1 MNKAKRLEILTRLR
15 ENNPH
20 PTTELNFSSPFELLI
35 AVLLSAQ
42 ATDVSVNKATAK
54 LYPVANTPAAMLEL
68 GVEGVKT
75 YIKTIGL
82 YNSKAEN
89 IIKTCRI
96 LLEQHNGEVP
106 EDRAALE
113 ALPGVGRKTAN
124 VVLNTAYGWPITKL
138 AWRDLVPDTDSYQE
152 IFAQPHLIDEND
164 PLFSDTQP
172 RLQFALEQLL
182 HTRASSSFMLAK
194 APEESEYLNLIAD
207 AARTLQSDAGQ
218 LVGGH
223 YEVSGHTIRLR
234 HAVSADDNFAT
245 LTQVVAADWV
255 EAEQLFGCLRQFNG
269 DITLQPG
276 LVHQANGGILIISL
290 RTLLAQPLLWMRL
303 KNIVNRERF
312 DWVAFDESRPLPVS
326 VPSMPLKLKVILVGE
341 RESLADFQEM
351 EPELS
356 EQAIY
361 SEFEDTLQIVDAE
374 SVSQWCRW
382 VTFTARH
389 NHLPAPGADA
399 WPVLIREAARYT
411 GEQETLP
418 LSPQWILRQCQE
430 VASLCD
436 GDTFSGEQLNLM
448 LQQREWREG
457 FLAERMQDE
466 ILQEQIL
473 IETEG
478 ERIGQINALSV
489 IEFPGHPRAFGE
501 PSRISCVV
509 HIGDGE
515 FTDIERKAELGGNIH
530 AKGMMI
536 MQAFLMSELQLEQQI
551 PFSASLTFE
560 QSYSEVD
567 GDSASMAELCALISA
582 LADVPVNQSIAITGS
597 VDQFGRAQPVGGLN
611 EKIEGFFAICQQR
624 ELTGKQGVII
634 PTANVRHL
642 SLHSELV
649 KAVEEGKFT
658 IWAVDDVTDALPL
671 LLNLVWDGEGQTT
684 LMQTI
689 QERIAQAS
697 QQEGRHRFPWPLRW
711 LNWFIPN

>member
-1 MNKAKRLEILTRLR
+1 MT
-15 ENNPH
+15 
-20 PTTELNFSSPFELLI
+20 
-35 AVLLSAQ
+35 
-42 ATDVSVNKATAK
+42 
-54 LYPVANTPAAMLEL
+54 
-68 GVEGVKT
+68 
-75 YIKTIGL
+75 
-82 YNSKAEN
+82 
-89 IIKTCRI
+89 
-96 LLEQHNGEVP
+96 
-106 EDRAALE
+106 
-113 ALPGVGRKTAN
+113 
-124 VVLNTAYGWPITKL
+124 ITKL
-138 AWRDLVPDTDSYQE
+138 AWRDLVPDSESYQE
-152 IFAQPHLIDEND
+152 IFAQPHATNEKDTL
-164 PLFSDTQP
+164 LSDTQP
-172 RLQFALEQLL
+172 RLQFALEQLIQPQ
-182 HTRASSSFMLAK
+182 ASSSFMLTK
-194 APEESEYLNLIAD
+194 APEEQEYLTLLSD
-207 AARTLQSDAGQ
+207 AVRALQTDAGQ
-218 LVGGH
+218 LTGGH
-223 YEVSGHTIRLR
+223 YDVSGHTIHYR
-234 HAVSADDNFAT
+234 AAQDVQDNFAT
-245 LTQVVAADWV
+245 LAQVVSADWV
-255 EAEQLFGCLRQFNG
+255 EAEQLFGCLRQYKG

-276 LVHQANGGILIISL
+276 LVHQANGGVLIISL

-303 KNIVNRERF
+303 KAIVTRERF

-351 EPELS
+351 EPDLA

-361 SEFEDTLQIVDAE
+361 SEFEDNLQIADAKAMAL
-374 SVSQWCRW
+374 WCQW
-382 VTFTARH
+382 VTHIASRD
-389 NHLPAPGADA
+389 NLPAPAPDV
-399 WPVLIREAARYT
+399 WPVLIREAVRYT
-411 GEQETLP
+411 GEQDTLP
-418 LSPQWILRQCQE
+418 LCPLWIARQFKE
-430 VASLCD
+430 AAPLCE
-436 GDTFSGEQLNLM
+436 GETCDAEALSLM
-448 LQQREWREG
+448 LARREWREG

-478 ERIGQINALSV
+478 ERVGQINALSV

-515 FTDIERKAELGGNIH
+515 FNDIERKAELGGNIH

-582 LADVPVNQSIAITGS
+582 LANVPVNQNIAITGS

-611 EKIEGFFAICQQR
+611 EKIEGFFAICEQR
-624 ELTGKQGVII
+624 ELSGKQGVII
-634 PTANVRHL
+634 PAANVRHL
-642 SLHSELV
+642 SLKSRLLQAV
-649 KAVEEGKFT
+649 KEEKFT

-689 QERIAQAS
+689 QERIAQAT

-711 LNWFIPN
+711 LNYFIPN

>member
-1 MNKAKRLEILTRLR
+1 MT
-15 ENNPH
+15 
-20 PTTELNFSSPFELLI
+20 
-35 AVLLSAQ
+35 
-42 ATDVSVNKATAK
+42 
-54 LYPVANTPAAMLEL
+54 
-68 GVEGVKT
+68 
-75 YIKTIGL
+75 
-82 YNSKAEN
+82 
-89 IIKTCRI
+89 
-96 LLEQHNGEVP
+96 
-106 EDRAALE
+106 
-113 ALPGVGRKTAN
+113 
-124 VVLNTAYGWPITKL
+124 ITKL

-152 IFAQPHLIDEND
+152 IFAQPHVTDDADTLLSE
-164 PLFSDTQP
+164 TQP

-182 HTRASSSFMLAK
+182 QQWATSSFMLVK
-194 APEESEYLNLIAD
+194 APEELEYLNLIAT
-207 AARTLQSDAGQ
+207 AARTLHTDSGSLTGGQ
-218 LVGGH
+218 
-223 YEVSGHTIRLR
+223 YEISGHTIRYR
-234 HAVSADDNFAT
+234 AAQKAEDNFAT
-245 LTQVVAADWV
+245 LTQVVNADWV
-255 EAEQLFGCLRQFNG
+255 EAEQLFGCLRQYNG
-269 DITLQPG
+269 EITLQPG
-276 LVHQANGGILIISL
+276 LVHLANGGVLVISL

-303 KNIVNRERF
+303 KAIVSHERF

-326 VPSMPLKLKVILVGE
+326 VPSMPLKLKVVLVGE

-351 EPELS
+351 EPELA

-361 SEFEDTLQIVDAE
+361 SEFEDNLQIVDAE
-374 SVSQWCRW
+374 TMTLWCQW
-382 VTFTARH
+382 VTHTAIR
-389 NHLPAPGADA
+389 NNLPYPAPDA
-399 WPVLIREAARYT
+399 WQTLVREAVRYT
-411 GEQETLP
+411 GDQTTLP
-418 LSPQWILRQCQE
+418 LSPLWIIRQLKE
-430 VASLCD
+430 VAPLCE
-436 GDTFSGEQLNLM
+436 GETCNAEQLGLM
-448 LQQREWREG
+448 LAQREWREG

-478 ERIGQINALSV
+478 EQIGQINALSV

-611 EKIEGFFAICQQR
+611 EKIEGFFTICQQR
-624 ELTGKQGVII
+624 ELTGTQGVII
-634 PTANVRHL
+634 PSANVRHL
-642 SLHSELV
+642 SLPPALLQ
-649 KAVEEGKFT
+649 AVEEEKFT

-689 QERIAQAS
+689 QERIAAAT

-711 LNWFIPN
+711 LNWIIPN

>member
-1 MNKAKRLEILTRLR
+1 MT
-15 ENNPH
+15 
-20 PTTELNFSSPFELLI
+20 
-35 AVLLSAQ
+35 
-42 ATDVSVNKATAK
+42 
-54 LYPVANTPAAMLEL
+54 
-68 GVEGVKT
+68 
-75 YIKTIGL
+75 
-82 YNSKAEN
+82 
-89 IIKTCRI
+89 
-96 LLEQHNGEVP
+96 
-106 EDRAALE
+106 
-113 ALPGVGRKTAN
+113 
-124 VVLNTAYGWPITKL
+124 ITKL
-138 AWRDLVPDTDSYQE
+138 AWRDLVPDSESYQE
-152 IFAQPHLIDEND
+152 IFAQPHATNEKDTL
-164 PLFSDTQP
+164 LSDTQP
-172 RLQFALEQLL
+172 RLQFALEQLIQPW
-182 HTRASSSFMLAK
+182 ASSSFMLTK
-194 APEESEYLNLIAD
+194 APEEQEYLTLLSD
-207 AARTLQSDAGQ
+207 AVRALQTDAGQ
-218 LVGGH
+218 LTGGH
-223 YEVSGHTIRLR
+223 YDVSGHTIHYR
-234 HAVSADDNFAT
+234 AAQDVQDNFAA
-245 LTQVVAADWV
+245 LAQVVSADWV
-255 EAEQLFGCLRQFNG
+255 EAEQLFGCLRQYKS

-276 LVHQANGGILIISL
+276 LVHQANGGVLIISL

-303 KNIVNRERF
+303 KAIVTRERF

-351 EPELS
+351 EPELA

-361 SEFEDTLQIVDAE
+361 SEFEDNLQIADAKAMAL
-374 SVSQWCRW
+374 WCQW
-382 VTFTARH
+382 VTHIASRD
-389 NHLPAPGADA
+389 NLPAPAPDV
-399 WPVLIREAARYT
+399 WPVLIREAVRYT
-411 GEQETLP
+411 GEQDTLP
-418 LSPQWILRQCQE
+418 LCPLWIARQFKE
-430 VASLCD
+430 AAPLCE
-436 GDTFSGEQLNLM
+436 GETCDAEALSLM
-448 LQQREWREG
+448 LARREWREG

-478 ERIGQINALSV
+478 ERVGQINALSV

-515 FTDIERKAELGGNIH
+515 FNDIERKAELGGNIH

-582 LADVPVNQSIAITGS
+582 LANVPVNQNIAITGS

-611 EKIEGFFAICQQR
+611 EKIEGFFAICEQR
-624 ELTGKQGVII
+624 ELSGKQGVII
-634 PTANVRHL
+634 PAANVRHL
-642 SLHSELV
+642 SLKSRLLQAV
-649 KAVEEGKFT
+649 KEEKFT

-689 QERIAQAS
+689 QERIAQAT

-711 LNWFIPN
+711 LNYFIPN

>member
-1 MNKAKRLEILTRLR
+1 MT
-15 ENNPH
+15 
-20 PTTELNFSSPFELLI
+20 
-35 AVLLSAQ
+35 
-42 ATDVSVNKATAK
+42 
-54 LYPVANTPAAMLEL
+54 
-68 GVEGVKT
+68 
-75 YIKTIGL
+75 
-82 YNSKAEN
+82 
-89 IIKTCRI
+89 
-96 LLEQHNGEVP
+96 
-106 EDRAALE
+106 
-113 ALPGVGRKTAN
+113 
-124 VVLNTAYGWPITKL
+124 ITKL

-152 IFAQPHLIDEND
+152 IFAQPHVTDDND
-164 PLFSDTQP
+164 TLLSDTQP

-182 HTRASSSFMLAK
+182 QSRVSSPFMLAK
-194 APEESEYLNLIAD
+194 APEEPEYLNLLAD
-207 AARTLQSDAGQ
+207 AARTLQNDADQ
-218 LVGGH
+218 LTGGH
-223 YEVSGHTIRLR
+223 YEVSGHTIRYLD
-234 HAVSADDNFAT
+234 ATSTEDNFAT
-245 LTQVVAADWV
+245 LTQVVSADWV

-276 LVHQANGGILIISL
+276 LVHQANGGVLIISL

-303 KNIVNRERF
+303 KAIVSCGRF

-351 EPELS
+351 EPELA

-361 SEFEDTLQIVDAE
+361 SEFEDNLQIVDAE
-374 SVSQWCRW
+374 SVSQWCQW
-382 VTFTARH
+382 VTLTAKS
-389 NHLPAPGADA
+389 NNLPSPAPDA
-399 WPVLIREAARYT
+399 WQVLVREAVRYT
-411 GEQETLP
+411 GEQDTLP
-418 LSPQWILRQCQE
+418 LNPLWIIRQLKE
-430 VASLCD
+430 VVPLCE
-436 GDTFSGEQLNLM
+436 GEFCNAEQLTLM
-448 LQQREWREG
+448 LSQREWREG

-478 ERIGQINALSV
+478 ERVGQINALSV

-515 FTDIERKAELGGNIH
+515 FIDIERKAELGGNIH

-582 LADVPVNQSIAITGS
+582 LANVPVNQSIAITGS

-634 PTANVRHL
+634 PSANVRHL
-642 SLHSELV
+642 SLQPALLQ
-649 KAVEEGKFT
+649 AVEEEKFT

-684 LMQTI
+684 LMQAI
-689 QERIAQAS
+689 LERIAQAT

-711 LNWFIPN
+711 LNWFVPN